1 MAPRDLMSS
10 AAMDTVFGNLGMGAE
25 DLGMQDADF
34 GDDLGG
40 DDDVGGDDDPSRAGA
55 DDFDQD
61 DAGQDDDPFAIDDGF
76 EELQGRVSHTRDR
89 QQPQDRRQQPQDRQ
103 QPRFQPRDQQAAR
116 KFKPDA
122 KGNVINGQNEIVARA
137 GKEARIFWNGEK
149 HRKASER
156 AQTQLRD
163 TAGRLNRVTT
173 IAERLYADNNA
184 YKAQRQA
191 IEQLGI
197 KPEEQISAMQLYTQ
211 LLAKPKETIQK
222 LLTRAAANGITID
235 STPGGNNNGQ
245 PAIVDVVK
253 ELLGK
258 EMKPLTE
265 FVTSQQARETAQ
277 REHAQ
282 ARQAVQTEVETWF
295 GQNPEA
301 RPYTQVIQRVLR
313 DSRYSNMSLGEVW
326 ARIQLNQARN
336 PRRGNGLRDS
346 MNGGRRST
354 SRHRGSPPNGRGMP
368 PMGTSQMA
376 DVNES
381 WDTIVRESLDAAG
394 VR

>member
-34 GDDLGG
+34 GNDLDG
-40 DDDVGGDDDPSRAGA
+40 DDGVGGDGDSARAGA

-76 EELQGRVSHTRDR
+76 EDPQDRVSHTPRDR
-89 QQPQDRRQQPQDRQ
+89 QQPQDRRQPQRA
-103 QPRFQPRDQQAAR
+103 QPRFQARDQQAAR

-122 KGNVINGQNEIVARA
+122 KGNVVNGQNEIVARA

-245 PAIVDVVK
+245 PDIVNVVK
-253 ELLGK
+253 ELLGT
-258 EMKPLTE
+258 EIKPLKE
-265 FVTSQQARETAQ
+265 FVTSQQARDTAQ
-277 REHAQ
+277 REHLQ

-301 RPYTQVIQRVLR
+301 RPHAQVIQRVLR
-313 DSRYSNMSLGEVW
+313 DPRYSNMSLGEVW
-326 ARIQLNQARN
+326 ARIQLHQARN
-336 PRRGNGLRDS
+336 PSKRGLRDS
-346 MNGGRRST
+346 MNGSRRST
-354 SRHRGSPPNGRGMP
+354 SRHRGSPPTGRGMP

-381 WDTIVRESLDAAG
+381 WDTIVRETLDANG
-394 VR
+394 VV